1 MFPEVSAIRK
11 MVEHFNLENPVVLAV
26 DLHGHSRTR
35 EAFVYG
41 NNYLHNP
48 ESTRL
53 FPFIL

>member
-1 MFPEVSAIRK
+1 
-11 MVEHFNLENPVVLAV
+11 MVEQFNLENPVVLAV